1 MTRAER
7 LIGGQ
12 CRKRDASVK
21 TERKECPKREKGN
34 DTPRAHSHTRDIA
47 QALRNKDTAEAHEK
61 RESFFEKAHKNEMG
75 TQRVMEQEQRESKGE
90 GIHRDTTQHLAR
102 QEQEQQGSPKWPGE
116 TRTHKHRNTTQKRT
130 KI

>member
-1 MTRAER
+1 M
-7 LIGGQ
+7 Q
-12 CRKRDASVK
+12 KK
-21 TERKECPKREKGN
+21 KREREDREEGVPKESKGN
-34 DTPRAHSHTRDIA
+34 DTPRAHTHTRDIA